1 MNATPRPWGEAEDS
15 ALAKH
20 WAEGLSASQIAKKL
34 GTGRSRNAIIG
45 RIHRRGLPGRK
56 TPIGSETIR
65 RLQTIR
71 RRAAILKAVP
81 KIKAEKVPPLA
92 TDLNRIKELAPI
104 DPALSVLGL
113 TNFTCRF
120 PIGDPTDPAFTFCG
134 RTCNNVE
141 NPYCVQHQKLA
152 YVPVKKRTHDATARL
167 ANWLDKRTF
176 KVAA

>member
-1 MNATPRPWGEAEDS
+1 MWSEERT
-15 ALAKH
+15 ALLRKS
-20 WAEGLSASQIAKKL
+20 WAEGLSASQIATKL
-34 GTGRSRNAIIG
+34 GGTTRNAVIG
-45 RIHRRGLPGRK
+45 KVHRLGLPLRIERTNPRINK
-56 TPIGSETIR
+56 QRPR
-65 RLQTIR
+65 RQR
-71 RRAAILKAVP
+71 CVPAAPKAMPV
-81 KIKAEKVPPLA
+81 KAPPLPV
-92 TDLNRIKELAPI
+92 DLNRIKELAPI

-141 NPYCVQHQKLA
+141 NPYCVQHHKLA

-167 ANWLDKRTF
+167 ANWLDKRSW

>member
-1 MNATPRPWGEAEDS
+1 MHATPRPWGEAEDS
-15 ALAKH
+15 ALMKY
-20 WAEGLSASQIAKKL
+20 WAEGFSASQIATLLK
-34 GTGRSRNAIIG
+34 TGRSRNAVIG
-45 RIHRRGLPGRK
+45 RVHRKRLPLRVERTNPRINK
-56 TPIGSETIR
+56 KRPR
-65 RLQTIR
+65 RQR
-71 RRAAILKAVP
+71 YVPQVP
-81 KIKAEKVPPLA
+81 KLNAVKAPPLQS
-92 TDLNRIKELAPI
+92 DLNRIKELAPI

-141 NPYCVQHQKLA
+141 NPYCCQHQKLA

-167 ANWLDKRTF
+167 ANWLDKRSW